1 MSSTNSEFD
10 ARLIGYLVGIQN
22 KSSSNLSTRIKLN
35 ISREELDWIVCM
47 LKYGKFVDDHKKE
60 ETDNGNDVG
69 FARNN

>member
-1 MSSTNSEFD
+1 MSSINSEFD

-47 LKYGKFVDDHKKE
+47 LKYGKFVDDKKE
-60 ETDNGNDVG
+60 ENDNGNDD
-69 FARNN
+69 

>member
-47 LKYGKFVDDHKKE
+47 LKYGKFDSDLKKE
-60 ETDNGNDVG
+60 ENDNG

>member
-1 MSSTNSEFD
+1 MSSSNSEFD

-35 ISREELDWIVCM
+35 ISREELDWIVCV
-47 LKYGKFVDDHKKE
+47 LKYGKIDDNFKKE
-60 ETDNGNDVG
+60 ENDNG